1 MIEKQN
7 EALKK
12 KDLDVIL
19 EVNKKAIEIET
30 EVAEQNEE
38 IIDALNK
45 SQENQNAIIKRAD
58 KIIDSTNSINNT
70 LYRIQVLF
78 ISGFVTII
86 LAVISMVVQIFVKK

>member
-58 KIIDSTNSINNT
+58 NIIDSTNSINNT

-86 LAVISMVVQIFVKK
+86 LAVISMVVQLFVKK

>member
-12 KDLDVIL
+12 KDLDIIL

-38 IIDALNK
+38 IIEALNK
-45 SQENQNAIIKRAD
+45 VHGNQDTLIRKTD
-58 KIIDSTNSINNT
+58 KISESIESISRD

-78 ISGFVTII
+78 ISGFMTVI
-86 LAVISMVVQIFVKK
+86 LAVIGVFAQIFMKK